1 MFIFLVVIVIIFAV
15 GGMFLINNNS
25 DIETKS
31 GDTQNDSRDYFGI
44 VNNMSKRTN
53 NKNKKEEF
61 NRNPHNQLDDMS
73 APTAKEKENKLVEFY
88 RNTHNQLA
96 PPPPTATTPTA
107 ATPTPPPAAPGTP

>member
-61 NRNPHNQLDDMS
+61 NGNPHNQLDDIQHQHQQQ
-73 APTAKEKENKLVEFY
+73 KKKKINW
-88 RNTHNQLA
+88 
-96 PPPPTATTPTA
+96 
-107 ATPTPPPAAPGTP
+107 